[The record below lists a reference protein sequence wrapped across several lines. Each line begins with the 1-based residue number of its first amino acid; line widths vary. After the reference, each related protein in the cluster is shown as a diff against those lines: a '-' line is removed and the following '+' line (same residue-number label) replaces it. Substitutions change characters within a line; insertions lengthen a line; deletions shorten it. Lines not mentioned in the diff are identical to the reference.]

1 MITSPETYWIND
13 ETGNALALVVSSSF
27 STPGVSFLTPDSF
40 GQQIAVMNRPK
51 GEIIQSHTH
60 LPVSR
65 DLVGTQEVLLIKTGK
80 VRVDLY
86 NNDQSY
92 VTSVNLHSGDLILL
106 CGGGHGFE
114 MIENSSF
121 VEVKQ
126 GPFTPGGDKELFP
139 ETHEG
144 KINYWVPDVA

>member
-1 MITSPETYWIND
+1 MGTESFWISD
-13 ETGNALALVVSSSF
+13 SRGNSLALVVSSSF
-27 STPGVSFLTPDSF
+27 SSQGVTFLTPDSF

-51 GEIIQSHTH
+51 GEIIKSHTH

-80 VRVDLY
+80 IRVDLY
-86 NNDQSY
+86 DDSKEY
-92 VTSVNLHSGDLILL
+92 VTSIILNSGDLILL